1 MSTPKITRA
10 IHLLFRQI
18 RYVAHT
24 LTKGIIR
31 WLLRGLLVL
40 GGKPF
45 ASKAGFVLPTTV
57 LLLLVVTLTVG
68 AISYRTYTR
77 SQQAT
82 MERQQRVI
90 YNAATPAIDR
100 AKSKLEF
107 LFNSNRDRRFSPDRD
122 EKELLSMML
131 NDGADIERFS
141 TTGPDPYEFPD
152 EARIDINNDGKRDN
166 AWKYETDR
174 DGDGVNDSRVVY
186 SIIFDAP
193 DEAEWRADAELSLRD
208 STNAAIQKRAR
219 RLLVRNAPLSNNTQ
233 TNPACLR
240 DVGGVAT
247 EQETEQAG
255 WFIDQVNRTLLRK
268 NFQVDAYVLPIDAPR
283 GGAIPGSS
291 IATLEF
297 QQDRQA
303 NRGFRW
309 AAWFRNDLEIYPGPD
324 FFWNG
329 AMHTEGNYFIAD
341 KFKSY
346 LVSSQFSCL
355 YDKEASQMT
364 TPDIKNSRDQTVPD
378 FQGQFVAGTIRD
390 NSFSSGSTFDIFKT
404 ENAPPDPRNRSLSPT
419 TDSVNDDAGGPVAFA
434 LDPLKLHTEDVSVG
448 RITADPRTGRR
459 NGWETSDLGKRMLN
473 LKLSPP
479 YLDDTFRADDRYG
492 PKPRFDYTREL
503 IPQKIGETITGNAK
517 LTDLQEG
524 LDGYWERQARKDG
537 VRIIV
542 GQRLELGDPAGWGGP
557 ASTDPI
563 DRENVAKLENEPLR
577 PWTGGCTGTRCN
589 ESRQRKSLWD
599 NLAAVQATAVYHSAQ
614 NRNFPA
620 ACIATT
626 VHPGTMGTLEKS
638 ATFENLAFGIKDG
651 FAAPYN
657 QDGRVISD
665 FFRGQGTNG
674 WQYSMPGNLSE
685 RAFYQNATLKKALG
699 NLAYFTGDPL
709 GGAPSFKAEQGSGL
723 RAVPHPFPTM
733 SMWGDFSMLRSILEG
748 RAVSS
753 SSSDEVDEDSE
764 TASANRPDGITP
776 IGLYTNSGTLSPAD
790 RTTLHTAACML
801 GMLAY
806 NLDYLNKF
814 NYNDLAIADVL
825 GKALP
830 PNTALPINPSST
842 ENYDDY
848 FEGLRGHIRAID
860 ALIYDTRPSNAENGN
875 FGELP
880 AAKVTVPDKYRRGG
894 AEEIP
899 EPVRRL
905 IEAEMKSMTWI
916 DDVPSQGS
924 SDPET
929 YLRLL
934 EFWRDSLLVNSSSGN
949 SSGGNS
955 SGGSG
960 SDDDSETEAEN
971 SSSNGSLNSGSLS
984 NTNSPAAR
992 LTREINLAR
1001 LIITKEQVE
1010 RDRKWGF
1017 VGSYTFV
1024 IDSRSYGNKFSD
1036 ACYGWYQTLANATP
1050 QGKDFSYR
1058 ATALKEPLMRL
1069 CSDRPRYPILFSLF
1083 PLFDHG
1089 DVSDSNSV
1097 TRTLLP
1103 GEAQESV
1110 RSMVRDHR
1118 DNTDRSYN
1126 YLSGATTSNSSVN
1139 ANITYKALSDTEIS
1153 TIAARPLILPGS
1165 SMGFERNWT
1174 LPMVGVGD
1182 GITPTRRTDN
1192 EKIYSLIKVC
1202 AASGN
1207 GDKVACSRGV
1217 NQNDST
1223 PVAGPLYRVPFKDSA
1238 FYNGREM
1245 MSVRTLDLDLDLM
1258 RRTRVGSDYWLPKSG
1273 IIYAYREDAVSE
1285 AHIVRP
1291 NRNTWEACS
1300 AGDALLSEPSCQM
1313 QTGRQT
1319 DAGSFSALSSFDP
1332 PLSPRGITPKP
1343 VDYFPDPDRRPHG
1356 FRLRN
1361 GAALWRGTLSGSTI
1375 TDDADPAGRGLSFIT
1390 DNPAYIQG
1398 HFNLHRAANVTSFA
1412 RGDGL
1417 EEFKEKLNTANFEEQ
1432 GSTGG
1437 VTLHKFYDRKTLE
1450 TDFADRTK
1458 DQWRPAE
1465 ILADAITLLSPDFCD
1480 GSIED
1485 ALVSAGAATL
1495 SNRLNQVDL
1504 QKRYGCPAE
1513 GANDKSTSY
1522 MNMNRPTR
1530 LVQGRNGVRWIRS
1543 NLVDSYW
1550 RAMLGNPLPFFR
1562 GTSPI
1567 FFSTNGAPL
1576 VITENKQV
1584 RPYDGSTNDYMDI
1597 NNLSD
1602 RTLVRA
1608 PSGIQMN
1615 MIMVSGLVPS
1625 RTGQSYGG
1633 LHNFPRFIEHWE
1645 GREFFLSGA
1654 MVQLNFSTYATAPYD
1669 QQQIE
1674 ASQPAPTTGS
1684 NAANEWIAYY
1694 RAPDR
1699 RWGFDVALKYAPP
1712 GPVAERFRS
1721 PDATRSE
1728 FYNEPPANDPYIQ
1741 LLRACAQTAAS
1752 CTGS

>member
-107 LFNSNRDRRFSPDRD
+107 LFNSNRDRRFAGVPAEDQ
-122 EKELLSMML
+122 LLGMML
-131 NDGADIERFS
+131 NDGTNGVAHYPFDN
-141 TTGPDPYEFPD
+141 PAVDPYTFKDDD
-152 EARIDINNDGKRDN
+152 ETRIDINGDGKKDN

-186 SIIFDAP
+186 SIIFDKP
-193 DEAEWRADAELSLRD
+193 DEGSAADTELSLRD
-208 STNAAIQKRAR
+208 STNATIQRRAR

-233 TNPACLR
+233 TNPACVR
-240 DVGGVAT
+240 NVGGT
-247 EQETEQAG
+247 EAALAIEGEGDG
-255 WFIDQVNRTLLRK
+255 WFIDPVNTTLLRK

-297 QQDRQA
+297 QQDRQS

-329 AMHTEGNYFIAD
+329 AMHTEGNYFVAD

-364 TPDIKNSRDQTVPD
+364 TPDIKNSTDQTIPD

-390 NSFSSGSTFDIFKT
+390 NRFSSGSTFDIFKT

-503 IPQKIGETITGNAK
+503 IPQKIGETITGNDK
-517 LTDLQEG
+517 LTNPEKG
-524 LDGYWERQARKDG
+524 LDGYWERQAHKDG

-557 ASTDPI
+557 TSAEQV

-577 PWTGGCTGTRCN
+577 PWTKECTSGTRCN
-589 ESRQRKSLWD
+589 EARQRKTLWD
-599 NLAAVQATAVYHSAQ
+599 NLAAVQATAIYHTAI
-614 NRNFPA
+614 NPDYPA
-620 ACIATT
+620 TCLATT

-638 ATFENLAFGIKDG
+638 ATFENLAFGIEEG
-651 FAAPYN
+651 FPASSDYRQP
-657 QDGRVISD
+657 GSVISD
-665 FFRGQGTNG
+665 FFRGRGTNG
-674 WQYSMPGNLSE
+674 WEFSVPSTVGGLPINEMTT
-685 RAFYQNATLKKALG
+685 ALK
-699 NLAYFTGDPL
+699 NLAYFAGDPL
-709 GGAPSFKAEQGSGL
+709 GGAPSFKAEQSSGF
-723 RAVPHPFPTM
+723 RGVPHPFPAM
-733 SMWGDFSMLRSILEG
+733 SMWGDFSMLRRIL
-748 RAVSS
+748 
-753 SSSDEVDEDSE
+753 DE
-764 TASANRPDGITP
+764 NRPYID
-776 IGLYTNSGTLSPAD
+776 LSPAD
-790 RTTLHTAACML
+790 KTTLHTAACML

-806 NLDYLNKF
+806 NLDYLSKF
-814 NYNDLAIADVL
+814 DYNTSAIATVL
-825 GKALP
+825 GEAIP
-830 PNTALPINPSST
+830 FDTALST
-842 ENYDDY
+842 DFSLTNNY
-848 FEGLRGHIRAID
+848 FSGLRGHIRVID
-860 ALIYDTRPSNAENGN
+860 QMIHDRPVNGTRHDSNELKEDGKDVGITDN
-875 FGELP
+875 FRTIN
-880 AAKVTVPDKYRRGG
+880 ATKVPD
-894 AEEIP
+894 EIKNLQP
-899 EPVRRL
+899 QDMDAMVWFQSASV
-905 IEAEMKSMTWI
+905 IH
-916 DDVPSQGS
+916 GS
-924 SDPET
+924 NEPET
-929 YLRLL
+929 YVRLL
-934 EFWRDSLLVNSSSGN
+934 EAWRDSVTDNAFK
-949 SSGGNS
+949 
-955 SGGSG
+955 
-960 SDDDSETEAEN
+960 EQ
-971 SSSNGSLNSGSLS
+971 
-984 NTNSPAAR
+984 
-992 LTREINLAR
+992 LTKEINLAR

-1017 VGSYTFV
+1017 FGSYTFTNQV
-1024 IDSRSYGNKFSD
+1024 MNSLSVSANPPSDGLKFSN
-1036 ACYGWYQTLANATP
+1036 ACYRWYKNGADETSGARGEP
-1050 QGKDFSYR
+1050 DFGTKNSYR

-1069 CSDRPRYPILFSLF
+1069 CSDRPRYPVLFSLF

-1089 DVSDSNSV
+1089 DLDDGRELTPPSAVA
-1097 TRTLLP
+1097 
-1103 GEAQESV
+1103 GESV
-1110 RSMVRDHR
+1110 ARVRLMTR
-1118 DNTDRSYN
+1118 DYFDNVNPRVLN
-1126 YLSGATTSNSSVN
+1126 YINGYTGSSVN
-1139 ANITYKALSDTEIS
+1139 ANIIYRALSNIDIAK
-1153 TIAARPLILPGS
+1153 IAAKPLILPGS
-1165 SMGFERNWT
+1165 NMGFGGNWT
-1174 LPMVGVGD
+1174 LPMDSVGD

-1202 AASGN
+1202 PRN
-1207 GDKVACSRGV
+1207 GAWDKVACSRSTSAEDG
-1217 NQNDST
+1217 T
-1223 PVAGPLYRVPFKDSA
+1223 PVYGPLYRVPFKDSA

-1291 NRNTWEACS
+1291 NRNTWETCS
-1300 AGDALLSEPSCQM
+1300 AGDALLSQPSCQM
-1313 QTGRQT
+1313 ETGEQ
-1319 DAGSFSALSSFDP
+1319 SALSSFDP

-1432 GSTGG
+1432 GSSGG

-1465 ILADAITLLSPDFCD
+1465 ILADAVTILSPNFCD
-1480 GSIED
+1480 GSVED
-1485 ALVSAGAATL
+1485 ALISGAPASTAPI
-1495 SNRLNQVDL
+1495 NPNNL
-1504 QKRYGCPAE
+1504 QRRYGCPAE
-1513 GANDKSTSY
+1513 GTNDRSTSY
-1522 MNMNRPTR
+1522 INMNRPTLR
-1530 LVQGRNGVRWIRS
+1530 VERVPSNSNGVKWIRS
-1543 NLVDSYW
+1543 NLVDTYW
-1550 RAMLGNPLPFFR
+1550 RATTGSSNIQHN

-1567 FFSTNGAPL
+1567 FFSTNGTPL
-1576 VITENKQV
+1576 VIEGNTAKQV
-1584 RPYDGSTNDYMDI
+1584 ARYSGSTDDYMNI

-1602 RTLVRA
+1602 RTLVRT

>member
-10 IHLLFRQI
+10 IYLFFRQMCDM
-18 RYVAHT
+18 AHT
-24 LTKGIIR
+24 ATKGIIR
-31 WLLRGLLVL
+31 WLLRGLIIL
-40 GGKPF
+40 GSNPF

-82 MERQQRVI
+82 IERQQRVI
-90 YNAATPAIDR
+90 YNAATPAIER

-107 LFNSNRDRRFSPDRD
+107 LFNSNRDRRFAGVPN
-122 EKELLSMML
+122 ENTLLGMML
-131 NDGADIERFS
+131 NDGTNGVPHYPFDNDAV
-141 TTGPDPYEFPD
+141 DPYTFVD
-152 EARIDINNDGKRDN
+152 EDPEKSEVRIDINGDGKKDN

-174 DGDGVNDSRVVY
+174 DGDGVNDSRIVY
-186 SIIFDAP
+186 SIIFDKP
-193 DEAEWRADAELSLRD
+193 DEGNAADTELSLRD
-208 STNAAIQKRAR
+208 STDATIQRRAR
-219 RLLVRNAPLSNNTQ
+219 RLLVRNAPLSSNTQ
-233 TNPACLR
+233 TNPACVR
-240 DVGGVAT
+240 NVGGTGNAPEIEGT
-247 EQETEQAG
+247 G
-255 WFIDQVNRTLLRK
+255 WFEDPVDTTLVRK
-268 NFQVDAYVLPIDAPR
+268 NFQVDAYVLPIDGPE
-283 GGAIPGSS
+283 GNAIPGSS

-303 NRGFRW
+303 NQGFRW

-329 AMHTEGNYFIAD
+329 AMHTEGNYFVAD
-341 KFKSY
+341 RFKSY

-355 YDKEASQMT
+355 YKKDASQMT
-364 TPDIKNSRDQTVPD
+364 TPDIKDSSDRTIPD

-390 NSFSSGSTFDIFKT
+390 NRFSSGSTFDIFKT
-404 ENAPPDPRNRSLSPT
+404 ENAPPDPRNQSLSPT
-419 TDSVNDDAGGPVAFA
+419 TDSVSDHASGPVAFA

-448 RITADPRTGRR
+448 RIVTDPRNNRR
-459 NGWETSDLGKRMLN
+459 NGWETSNLGKRMLN

-503 IPQKIGETITGNAK
+503 IPHKIGETITGSRK
-517 LTDLQEG
+517 LTDLREG

-557 ASTDPI
+557 ASTDAI

-589 ESRQRKSLWD
+589 EARQRKSLWD

-674 WQYSMPGNLSE
+674 WQYSMPGNFSE
-685 RAFYQNATLKKALG
+685 REFYQNATLKKALG

-709 GGAPSFKAEQGSGL
+709 GGAPSFKAEQGSLSRGG
-723 RAVPHPFPTM
+723 VPHPFPAM
-733 SMWGDFSMLRSILEG
+733 SMWGDFSMLRSILDG
-748 RAVSS
+748 RAVSG

-764 TASANRPDGITP
+764 TASVNRPDGITSV
-776 IGLYTNSGTLSPAD
+776 GLYANSGTLSPAD

-814 NYNDLAIADVL
+814 DYNAPALTDVL

-830 PNTALPINPSST
+830 SNAALPSNPPLT
-842 ENYDDY
+842 DDY

-860 ALIYDTRPSNAENGN
+860 ALIYDTRSSNIENGN
-875 FGELP
+875 SGEP
-880 AAKVTVPDKYRRGG
+880 SAARVTVPAKYRRGG

-899 EPVRRL
+899 EPVRQL
-905 IEAEMKSMTWI
+905 IQDEMKSMTWI
-916 DDVPSQGS
+916 DDTPSQGS
-924 SDPET
+924 SNPET

-934 EFWRDSLLVNSSSGN
+934 EFWRDSLLASSSSSG
-949 SSGGNS
+949 SSLDTS
-955 SGGSG
+955 
-960 SDDDSETEAEN
+960 
-971 SSSNGSLNSGSLS
+971 
-984 NTNSPAAR
+984 NSPAAR

-1024 IDSRSYGNKFSD
+1024 GNLGTVNVPSYGNKFSD
-1036 ACYGWYQTLANATP
+1036 ACYGWYETLANATP
-1050 QGKDFSYR
+1050 DGKQSAYR

-1089 DVSDSNSV
+1089 DVGNSNPPA
-1097 TRTLLP
+1097 RTLLP
-1103 GEAQESV
+1103 GEAEENV

-1118 DNTDRSYN
+1118 DNNDRSYN
-1126 YLSGATTSNSSVN
+1126 YLNSAN
-1139 ANITYKALSDTEIS
+1139 ANITYRALSATEIS
-1153 TIAARPLILPGS
+1153 NIAAKPLILPGS

-1174 LPMVGVGD
+1174 LPMVSVGE

-1192 EKIYSLIKVC
+1192 EKIYNLIKVC
-1202 AASGN
+1202 AANGN
-1207 GDKVACSRGV
+1207 GDKVACSRNV
-1217 NQNDST
+1217 SPNDTT
-1223 PVAGPLYRVPFKDSA
+1223 PVAGLLYRVPFKDSA

-1245 MSVRTLDLDLDLM
+1245 MSVRALDLDLDLM
-1258 RRTRVGSDYWLPKSG
+1258 RTSPVGSDYWLPESG

-1313 QTGRQT
+1313 QTGAQP
-1319 DAGSFSALSSFDP
+1319 ALFSFDP

-1361 GAALWRGTLSGSTI
+1361 GAALWRGTSMNHAANSK
-1375 TDDADPAGRGLSFIT
+1375 GRGLSFIT

-1398 HFNLHRAANVTSFA
+1398 HFNLHRGANVSSFA
-1412 RGDGL
+1412 RTDGL

-1432 GSTGG
+1432 GNSGG

-1465 ILADAITLLSPDFCD
+1465 ILADAVTLLSPDFCD

-1485 ALVSAGAATL
+1485 ALISAGAASL
-1495 SNRLNQVDL
+1495 SNQLRQADL
-1504 QKRYGCPAE
+1504 QNRYGCPAE

-1530 LVQGRNGVRWIRS
+1530 LVPGRNGVRWIRS

-1567 FFSTNGAPL
+1567 VFSTNGVPL

-1584 RPYDGSTNDYMDI
+1584 RPYDGSTDDYMNI
-1597 NNLSD
+1597 NNSSD
-1602 RTLVRA
+1602 RTLVRT

-1615 MIMVSGLVPS
+1615 MIMISGIVPS
-1625 RTGQSYGG
+1625 RVGQSYGG
-1633 LHNFPRFIEHWE
+1633 LHNFPRFIENWE

-1669 QQQIE
+1669 QEQIE
-1674 ASQPAPTTGS
+1674 ASQPAPTAGS

-1694 RAPDR
+1694 RAPNR
-1699 RWGFDVALKYAPP
+1699 RWGFDVALKYAQP
-1712 GPVAERFRS
+1712 GPVAKRFRS

-1728 FYNEPPANDPYIQ
+1728 FYSEPPANDPYIQ
-1741 LLRACAQTAAS
+1741 LLRQCAQTATS
-1752 CTGS
+1752 CTGR